1 MSILGLETVKMSKKF
16 GGFTALDSIDLEV
29 NEGEVF
35 GYIGPN
41 GAGKTTTIR
50 VLLGIL
56 QATSGSAR
64 VFGMDAWKDAVQI
77 HKRIAY
83 VPGDVNLWP
92 NLTGGEVVDLFVSLR
107 GRHDKARREKLLK
120 SFDLDP
126 SKKCRTYS
134 KGNRQKVALVAAL
147 ASDADFYILDEPT
160 SGLDP
165 LMEQVFQECVFDLKK
180 DGKGVFLSSHIMSEV
195 EKLCDRIAIIREG
208 KLVETGTLDQMRHL
222 TRVTMTIKTE
232 KPVEGLDKIKGVYD
246 ITTHQGGLS
255 FQVGSAE
262 IPAVVSYISKYGVT
276 KLESTPPTLE
286 DLFMRHYDLGT
297 DALGSPRA
305 DEHANEVN

>member
-1 MSILGLETVKMSKKF
+1 MAFSLETVKLTKKY
-16 GGFTALDSIDLEV
+16 GKFTALDGIDLQV

-56 QATSGSAR
+56 QATQGSAK
-64 VFGMDAWKDAVQI
+64 VFGMDAWKDAVKI
-77 HKRIAY
+77 HKRTAY
-83 VPGDVNLWP
+83 VPGDVNLWT

-107 GRHDKARREKLLK
+107 GKNLRGREHDKARREKLLK
-120 SFDLDP
+120 DFDLDP

-147 ASDADFYILDEPT
+147 ASDADLYILDEPT

-165 LMEQVFQECVFDLKK
+165 LMEQVFQACVFDLKSQ
-180 DGKGVFLSSHIMSEV
+180 GKGIFLSSHILSEV

-208 KLVETGTLDQMRHL
+208 AIVETGTLDEMRHL
-222 TRVTMTIKTE
+222 TRMTMTIETE
-232 KPVEGLDKIKGVYD
+232 RPIENLAQIKGV
-246 ITTHQGGLS
+246 HGVAERQGGLS
-255 FQVGSAE
+255 FQVDSDE
-262 IPAVVSYISKYGVT
+262 IGGVISYIGQYGVK
-276 KLESTPPTLE
+276 KLESAPPTLE
-286 DLFMRHYDLGT
+286 DLFMRHYG
-297 DALGSPRA
+297 GG
-305 DEHANEVN
+305 EV

>member
-1 MSILGLETVKMSKKF
+1 MNALSLETVNMTKRF
-16 GGFTALDSIDLEV
+16 GKFTALNGIGLKV

-56 QATSGSAR
+56 QATEGSAK
-64 VFGMDAWKDAVQI
+64 VFGMDAWKNAVEI

-92 NLTGGEVVDLFVSLR
+92 NLTGGEVIDLFVSLR
-107 GRHDKARREKLLK
+107 GKHDKERREKLLK
-120 SFDLDP
+120 MFDLDP

-134 KGNRQKVALVAAL
+134 KGNRQKVALVAAF
-147 ASDADFYILDEPT
+147 ASDADLFILDEPT

-165 LMEQVFQECVFDLKK
+165 LMEQVFQECVLEQKNN
-180 DGKGVFLSSHIMSEV
+180 GKGIFLSSHILSEV
-195 EKLCDRIAIIREG
+195 ERLCDRVGIIREG
-208 KLVETGTLDQMRHL
+208 KLVETGTLSELRHL
-222 TRVTMTIKTE
+222 TRIAMNVETE
-232 KPVEGLDKIKGVYD
+232 NPIEGLDRMKGV
-246 ITTHQGGLS
+246 HGVRKQQGGLS
-255 FQVGSAE
+255 FQIDSAE
-262 IPAVVSYISKYGVT
+262 IGNIISHISKYGVK

-286 DLFMRHYDLGT
+286 DLFMRHYNTNG
-297 DALGSPRA
+297 GK
-305 DEHANEVN
+305 